1 MPRRSSMTH
10 KSPKRNTTVDI
21 FGRCN
26 SAQIV
31 ERQTTVS
38 AAVKD
43 DEITVTDVMVFHSI
57 PIFGRPDIIVTDNHS
72 ECRKVFRPA
81 KYGKVDGYFR
91 ALHQRYRL
99 DRPFTGD
106 ELEHA
111 IRRIV
116 LDVMADDGPAPVAR
130 RDK

>member
-1 MPRRSSMTH
+1 MH
-10 KSPKRNTTVDI
+10 KLPKRNARVDI
-21 FGRCN
+21 SGLRN

-31 ERQTTVS
+31 ECQTAVG

-43 DEITVTDVMVFHSI
+43 DEITVTDVIFHSR

-81 KYGKVDGYFR
+81 KYGKVDGYFG